1 MSKSRV
7 PKATKSVSAS
17 EKQITMEHV
26 VQSLRN
32 MEVKS
37 KRAQYEE
44 KFTER
49 PNMHTDLHFHASP
62 AFETEKDCEW
72 AWQMETITDLNVSIA
87 QRTKEL
93 VYREGLLIA
102 LAIEDLA
109 DGTFESGWQELA
121 LKRKKEYA
129 LEGLYRGSCCSPR
142 DNNRAICP
150 ELTING
156 LVGDSE
162 YNLMNL
168 LKRIV
173 AHDPTSHRRV
183 KELFIFVHPYITD
196 EYRHSDDA
204 PDLLKKLDKLIDS
217 SQWREQKPNVVHGC
231 YKCLKTTDPAGLK
244 RCARCQTIWYC
255 SSACQKKD
263 WSDHKKFCGKQHLDP
278 KLLAPTPQG
287 PDEFIGCPAPPDGI

>member
-17 EKQITMEHV
+17 EKQITMERV

-37 KRAQYEE
+37 KGAQYEE

-49 PNMHTDLHFHASP
+49 PNMHTDRVGWNAHFERALAVKYTSYNYASP

-72 AWQMETITDLNVSIA
+72 AWQTETITDLNVSIA

-142 DNNRAICP
+142 DNSRAICP
-150 ELTING
+150 ELTIDG
-156 LVGDSE
+156 LVGDGE

-173 AHDPTSHRRV
+173 AHDPTGHRRV

-204 PDLLKKLDKLIDS
+204 PDLLKVFVYHALLLRNFCIVDTLNGILPICLLPLGGLGGDPL
-217 SQWREQKPNVVHGC
+217 QK
-231 YKCLKTTDPAGLK
+231 
-244 RCARCQTIWYC
+244 I
-255 SSACQKKD
+255 
-263 WSDHKKFCGKQHLDP
+263 
-278 KLLAPTPQG
+278 
-287 PDEFIGCPAPPDGI
+287 